1 MSALLVV
8 ANMAVNLVQDG
19 TLGYGDRICYISAN
33 VGLLL
38 TFVTPV
44 GLIVLSNLCFLSVTI
59 WRINH
64 LPKLKGCK
72 SAYRS
77 NVLIYIKMSTLT
89 GACWVF
95 GFLGILTKMT
105 SLKFYLFWRT
115 RPRYCL

>member
-72 SAYRS
+72 SADRS
-77 NVLIYIKMSTLT
+77 NVLNYSGVMAKNPNQP
-89 GACWVF
+89 F
-95 GFLGILTKMT
+95 
-105 SLKFYLFWRT
+105 
-115 RPRYCL
+115 